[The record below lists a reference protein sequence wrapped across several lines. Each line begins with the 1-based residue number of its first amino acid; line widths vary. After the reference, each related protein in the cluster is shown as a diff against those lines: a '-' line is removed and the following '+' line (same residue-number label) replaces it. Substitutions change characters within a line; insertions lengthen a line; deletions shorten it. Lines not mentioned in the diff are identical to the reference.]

1 MSYILILLLGLFAG
15 SVSGIVGTGGSIILL
30 PALAWAF
37 GPQAAVPIMAIAAT
51 MSNISKVILWRNA
64 INLRALGCYCLPGI
78 PASIIGAS
86 LLWAMPVRL
95 SSLCIG
101 LFFLLLI
108 PLRHLA
114 RQRAFSLND
123 SQLAVAGGVVGFL
136 TGVVFSTGPLTFPLF
151 AGYGLL
157 KGALLATESAASL
170 VIYLTKASTFGVVGA
185 LPLTVLWAG
194 LMVGLT
200 QVAGVYIGKRFV
212 LRLSDTL
219 FNRLVDGMMLIAG
232 LSLLWETLPAH

>member
-1 MSYILILLLGLFAG
+1 MGDAG
-15 SVSGIVGTGGSIILL
+15 TLVQPVHRSV
-30 PALAWAF
+30 
-37 GPQAAVPIMAIAAT
+37 
-51 MSNISKVILWRNA
+51 
-64 INLRALGCYCLPGI
+64 
-78 PASIIGAS
+78 
-86 LLWAMPVRL
+86 
-95 SSLCIG
+95 
-101 LFFLLLI
+101 FLLLI

-136 TGVVFSTGPLTFPLF
+136 TGVVFSTGPLTLPLF

-185 LPLTVLWAG
+185 LPLSVLWAG

-219 FNRLVDGMMLIAG
+219 FNRLVDSMMLIAG